1 MVNCL
6 EIFNRDIL
14 ISSVLSKEIRTTVVI
29 DMMNLILI
37 SPKLV
42 HDEKM
47 IKRFDTMY
55 QFMNQEYNHLQFLT
69 EMINHLECCYLELV
83 DLYDIYNIVLDNQKL
98 EMLCSKSIT
107 DYIILKDK
115 DEMEPCLR
123 KQYVKN
129 ETTFHDVR
137 KKIIENNNQI
147 EKIKRMEM

>member
-14 ISSVLSKEIRTTVVI
+14 TSSVLSKEIRTAVVI
-29 DMMNLILI
+29 DMMNLVLI

-47 IKRFDTMY
+47 IKRFDSMY

-69 EMINHLECCYLELV
+69 EMINHLECCHLELV

-98 EMLCSKSIT
+98 EMLCSKNIT
-107 DYIILKDK
+107 DYIMLKDEN
-115 DEMEPCLR
+115 EMVTCLK
-123 KQYVKN
+123 KQFAKN
-129 ETTFHDVR
+129 ETIFHGVR